1 MGEIKTFNKK
11 RVAILLIMINL
22 FNEIDPLSR
31 ISGGGGTSILL
42 KNSPSSSDIQPG
54 LEMTAFVHQVKS
66 PLFFHILL
74 FCISDK
80 HIVLSHSSL

>member
-31 ISGGGGTSILL
+31 ISGGGGG
-42 KNSPSSSDIQPG
+42 PQY
-54 LEMTAFVHQVKS
+54 
-66 PLFFHILL
+66 
-74 FCISDK
+74 C
-80 HIVLSHSSL
+80 

>member
-31 ISGGGGTSILL
+31 ISGGGDL
-42 KNSPSSSDIQPG
+42 N
-54 LEMTAFVHQVKS
+54 
-66 PLFFHILL
+66 
-74 FCISDK
+74 
-80 HIVLSHSSL
+80 IVEKLSKQF